1 MWLAVATFTVWF
13 LFTLCFVDRQ
23 GSQGMAESGTTSL
36 RSPFSAMSS
45 SSPTPAFHGS
55 RHFSLADHFIKS
67 LLYNQ
72 VPLTAFLN
80 RRSLLAFF
88 ALFVGFTMVT
98 FIHPFFALIRSRKS
112 YEVSIQLAGALGL
125 FFLASLGGSNLLRWI
140 GAKKITFLSLA
151 LATGA
156 CYILSKEPDSAS
168 ESSESQLIKI
178 DGNEKLT
185 QAIRYALF
193 YSDSAIAGYSLICVS
208 IALLT
213 IASLEE
219 VLSGTENKL
228 LKTKFNEASNLH
240 LFVESTY
247 IVICLIQLMH
257 VVGPVFGGL
266 LNTLN
271 GSMSMTCFEMS

>member
-1 MWLAVATFTVWF
+1 
-13 LFTLCFVDRQ
+13 
-23 GSQGMAESGTTSL
+23 
-36 RSPFSAMSS
+36 MSS
-45 SSPTPAFHGS
+45 SSPTPAFRGS

-88 ALFVGFTMVT
+88 ALVVGFTMVT

-125 FFLASLGGSNLLRWI
+125 FFLASLGGSSLLRWI
-140 GAKKITFLSLA
+140 GGKKITFVSLA

-156 CYILSKEPDSAS
+156 CYILSKEPDKAGT
-168 ESSESQLIKI
+168 ESQLIKI
-178 DGNEKLT
+178 EGNEKLT

-257 VVGPVFGGL
+257 VVGPVIGGL

-271 GSMSMTCFEMS
+271 GSMSMTCFKMS